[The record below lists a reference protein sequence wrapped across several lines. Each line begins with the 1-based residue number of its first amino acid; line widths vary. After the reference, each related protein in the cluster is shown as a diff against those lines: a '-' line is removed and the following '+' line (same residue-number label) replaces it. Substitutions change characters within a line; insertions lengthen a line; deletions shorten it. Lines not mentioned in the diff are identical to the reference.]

1 MDWFLIIVPWLLYIQ
16 SSSHESNISIKKFD
30 FGGKAPSI
38 CNLTYATI
46 KLNEVVTSHVVS

>member
-16 SSSHESNISIKKFD
+16 SFSHESNFSIKKFD

-38 CNLTYATI
+38 CNLGYATF
-46 KLNEVVTSHVVS
+46 KLNEVVNFHVVS